1 MNFITDLQYRLY
13 ELYGQ
18 IELKKRKIQDLNN
31 KLVDR
36 ENQLGQLSQSKMIV

>member
-1 MNFITDLQYRLY
+1 MNFITDLQYQLY

-31 KLVDR
+31 KLVGR